1 MLLRIGVLMGLWC
14 TWLGAASAGFA
25 TVAEA
30 PSVSFQGRP
39 VRFSNSEKP
48 YYLGNCVMVSL
59 RPVCSAMGA
68 SVRHSRD
75 AIHWTVTRG
84 EDRIDYALGDSWII
98 FNGAKK
104 EMPERAEGR
113 GDVLFVP
120 FEFVDE
126 MSGGGL
132 AINWE
137 GTSSKT
143 PEIFYRAKP
152 LRFRRDEQ
160 PLRIGGAVYV
170 AVRPTASA
178 IGVGVEGGDRKPLV
192 LTRALDRLT
201 YEPGHH
207 SFVFNEAQKLMRN
220 PSFSKG
226 RNLFVPIELFRAL
239 VGDELY
245 SR

>member
-1 MLLRIGVLMGLWC
+1 MSEFPSLGLRTPRTLDLVHDNPGDAPYVTAFNDPQTLK
-14 TWLGAASAGFA
+14 SFGFESK
-25 TVAEA
+25 V
-30 PSVSFQGRP
+30 FMI
-39 VRFSNSEKP
+39 F
-48 YYLGNCVMVSL
+48 
-59 RPVCSAMGA
+59 
-68 SVRHSRD
+68 
-75 AIHWTVTRG
+75 
-84 EDRIDYALGDSWII
+84 DS
-98 FNGAKK
+98 
-104 EMPERAEGR
+104 PQ
-113 GDVLFVP
+113 
-120 FEFVDE
+120 
-126 MSGGGL
+126 L